1 MRNNEQVFA
10 KLILIWHF
18 VFMMLKVFDER
29 KLQLTPEPQRTFKV
43 IIGGIFAVPS
53 ILVVLLTPILAW
65 FNF

>member
-1 MRNNEQVFA
+1 
-10 KLILIWHF
+10 
-18 VFMMLKVFDER
+18 MMLKVFDER